1 MKGLFYKKVVKDND
15 DENYNIKSKARRGL
29 ISN

>member
-15 DENYNIKSKARRGL
+15 DENYNIKSSRGL